1 MKKVVLVLSLSLL
14 SVVSFAQEIKW
25 MTMNEALE
33 AQKKDPK
40 PIFMDVYTDWCGP
53 CKMLDKNTFHDASI
67 VELVSKVFYA
77 VKFNAE
83 GNESVTF
90 KGITYTNPSYDAT
103 KKGRNS
109 VHEFTKFLK
118 VQGYPTMYMI
128 GDNGE
133 IMTNILGYKTA
144 EQLKTELEAQL

>member
-1 MKKVVLVLSLSLL
+1 MKKLVLVLSLSLL

-53 CKMLDKNTFHDASI
+53 CKLLDKNTFHDASI
-67 VELVSKVFYA
+67 VEVVSKNYYA

-83 GNESVTF
+83 GNEIITF
-90 KGITYTNPSYDAT
+90 KGVKYTNPKYVAGKT
-103 KKGRNS
+103 GRNS
-109 VHEFTKFLK
+109 MHEFTSFLA
-118 VQGYPTMYMI
+118 VQGYPTMYI
-128 GDNGE
+128 FDKDGD
-133 IMTNILGYKTA
+133 IKSNIVGYRTA
-144 EQLKTELEAQL
+144 EQLKTEL

>member
-1 MKKVVLVLSLSLL
+1 MKKLIFILSLSLL

-25 MTMNEALE
+25 MTMDEALK

-67 VELVSKVFYA
+67 VELISKNYYA

-83 GNESVTF
+83 GNEEINF
-90 KGITYTNPSYDAT
+90 KGVKYTNPNFVAG
-103 KKGRNS
+103 KAGRNS
-109 VHEFTKFLK
+109 MHEFTAFLK
-118 VQGYPTMYMI
+118 VRGYPTMMI
-128 GDNGE
+128 FDNKGE
-133 IMTNILGYKTA
+133 ISKDIVGYRTP
-144 EQLKTELEAQL
+144 EQLKSEL